1 MRGDFSS
8 GNTLSIPG
16 EPRGLTRSAAGNG
29 SIAAKSMNL
38 SMRAMKLKLSGKLNK
53 PDVSPRKQVGEME
66 AMLGSGEKP
75 WWKNVGM
82 DEGM

>member
-1 MRGDFSS
+1 
-8 GNTLSIPG
+8 
-16 EPRGLTRSAAGNG
+16 
-29 SIAAKSMNL
+29 MNL